1 MKKIISISAMVG
13 FVLMPT
19 FALASFDRNLTYG
32 SKGEDVTEL
41 QEFLTDQGLYSGP
54 ITGNLYSLT
63 VAGIKRFQKRESIT
77 PISGY
82 FGPKTRIRA
91 NSILL
96 SQISNSEDTPPT
108 STSSNNTSV
117 YASSTASTIP
127 TTAVPTPV
135 PAPVPTHAPIVP
147 SIPTPTLTLTPS
159 TTTTT
164 TPTPTPVPP
173 PSQPTSIVQDGF
185 DVYNKGTLHGQR
197 GWNSYVNGSN
207 FVVVDTE
214 AFGGTKAIYNQTKA
228 DSVITKTGSLLADG
242 KQAVYVKTVS
252 RTSWGIHS
260 DGNVQVRV
268 SKNPWASGAQ
278 GLAFAA
284 VSLKSDGNVAYY
296 DSVTDN
302 YKNFATYED
311 GVWTLLEIE
320 WRSNDKTA
328 RYRVSNGSW
337 TDWFTF
343 KNASTFSG
351 FDNVGFDF
359 DLGSGSGGGVY
370 FDSLQ

>member
-1 MKKIISISAMVG
+1 MKKLLSISAIVG
-13 FVLMPT
+13 F
-19 FALASFDRNLTYG
+19 ALVPALAFASFDRNLTYG

-54 ITGNLYSLT
+54 ITGNLYSLS
-63 VAGIKRFQKRESIT
+63 VAGIKRFQKREGIT
-77 PISGY
+77 PVSGY
-82 FGPKTRIRA
+82 FGPKTRTRA

-96 SQISNSEDTPPT
+96 SEISNSEDTPPT
-108 STSSNNTSV
+108 STSSNNTSAH
-117 YASSTASTIP
+117 ASSTASIIP
-127 TTAVPTPV
+127 TTVVPTPV
-135 PAPVPTHAPIVP
+135 PAPVPTPAPIVP
-147 SIPTPTLTLTPS
+147 SIPTPS
-159 TTTTT
+159 ATT

-173 PSQPTSIVQDGF
+173 SSQPISIVQDGF
-185 DVYNKGTLHGQR
+185 DTYTNGTLQGQG
-197 GWNSYVNGSN
+197 GWNSYVNGLN

-228 DSVITKTGSLLADG
+228 DSVITKTGSLLTDG
-242 KQAVYVKTVS
+242 KQAVYVKTAS

-260 DGNVQVRV
+260 DGNAQVRV
-268 SKNPWASGAQ
+268 SKNPWASGVQ

-284 VSLKSDGNVAYY
+284 VSFKGDGNVAYY
-296 DSVTDN
+296 DSVADK
-302 YKNFATYED
+302 YKNFAIYGD
-311 GVWTLLEIE
+311 GVWTLVEIE
-320 WRSNDKTA
+320 WRSSDKTA
-328 RYRVSNGSW
+328 RYRVNSGGW
-337 TDWFTF
+337 TDWYTF

>member
-1 MKKIISISAMVG
+1 MKKLLSISAILG
-13 FVLMPT
+13 
-19 FALASFDRNLTYG
+19 FALVPALAFASFDRNLTYG

-41 QEFLTDQGLYSGP
+41 QEFLTDQGLYLGP

-63 VAGIKRFQKRESIT
+63 VAAVKKFQKRENIT
-77 PISGY
+77 PVSGY
-82 FGPKTRIRA
+82 FGPKTRTRA

-96 SQISNSEDTPPT
+96 SEISDSEDIPAS
-108 STSSNNTSV
+108 STSSNNTSTH
-117 YASSTASTIP
+117 ASSTASIIP
-127 TTAVPTPV
+127 TTVVPTPT
-135 PAPVPTHAPIVP
+135 PAPAPTPAPIV
-147 SIPTPTLTLTPS
+147 TPTITPPTSTPS
-159 TTTTT
+159 ATT
-164 TPTPTPVPP
+164 TPTPSPVPQN
-173 PSQPTSIVQDGF
+173 QPTTSIVQDGF
-185 DVYNKGTLHGQR
+185 DVYNKGTLHGQG

-242 KQAVYVKTVS
+242 KQAVYVKTAS
-252 RTSWGIHS
+252 RASWGIHS
-260 DGNVQVRV
+260 DGNAQVRV

-284 VSLKSDGNVAYY
+284 VSFKTDGNVAYY
-296 DSVTDN
+296 DSVTDK
-302 YKNFATYED
+302 YKNFATYDD

-320 WRSNDKTA
+320 WRSSDKTA
-328 RYRVSNGSW
+328 RYRVKSGGW
-337 TDWFTF
+337 TDWYTF
-343 KNASTFSG
+343 RNASTFSG

-359 DLGSGSGGGVY
+359 DLSNGTGGGIY